1 MKILTSF
8 GPKVTGTYS
17 NEQLAVDFLQ
27 REVKYIKQLA
37 HKSQEIELDHQIVS
51 GDYYITMVHLS
62 YSNAYRNVQNIVV
75 KLHGESDE
83 HALLMNCH
91 FDSVASSPGAN
102 DDGANCAIMLE
113 ILRVLSKS
121 EKRSKYSIIFLFN
134 GAEELG
140 LRASHGFITKH
151 KWRKEIRAFVNLEAS
166 GEYVKHIVRGFNI
179 SQRFFITGSGGKEI
193 LFQTG
198 PKHSW
203 LIDFYR
209 QSAIY
214 PNAHVSAEEIFQSN
228 IIPSDTDFRIF
239 RDFGNIPGM
248 DFAHTKD
255 GYRYHTK
262 YDDIDFIQPGALQ
275 RTGDNILGLVK
286 LISNSDKL
294 ANTDVSLDE

>member
-1 MKILTSF
+1 MIFDFWYFFLNLFNSKFQKTSPDSFIAERAWHDLKILTSF

-166 GEYVKHIVRGFNI
+166 GEYVKHIASF
-179 SQRFFITGSGGKEI
+179 
-193 LFQTG
+193 
-198 PKHSW
+198 
-203 LIDFYR
+203 
-209 QSAIY
+209 
-214 PNAHVSAEEIFQSN
+214 
-228 IIPSDTDFRIF
+228 
-239 RDFGNIPGM
+239 
-248 DFAHTKD
+248 
-255 GYRYHTK
+255 
-262 YDDIDFIQPGALQ
+262 LQ
-275 RTGDNILGLVK
+275 
-286 LISNSDKL
+286 
-294 ANTDVSLDE
+294 